1 MIGTYTSMS
10 DIPPSLVL
18 ALISH
23 SEEWYRSR
31 RLGIGGSDA
40 EKIMGDNWYPLWEE
54 KTGRA
59 EGEDLSDLL
68 YVLMGLWTEPL
79 NRHWFQKK
87 TGMAIN
93 MADLGKRVHEDHN
106 FLRAN
111 LDGRVG
117 LGIWEGKHT
126 NSFRKKDEV
135 FEAYYPQCQHNMMVL
150 DAPLCY
156 LSVLKGNGDWH
167 YFEIEEDRAYQAQL
181 LEREREFWN
190 FVTTDTP
197 PENIDAGMEP
207 VALDNMRVVDMAGV
221 NSWADAAHD
230 FLNNSDAASV
240 YEKAKKTL
248 KELVEA
254 DVKEASGHGVVV
266 TRNAKGA
273 LTPKK
278 EK

>member
-1 MIGTYTSMS
+1 MIETYTSMS

-23 SEEWYRSR
+23 SEEWHQNR

-40 EKIMGDNWYPLWEE
+40 KKIMGDSWYSLWEE
-54 KTGRA
+54 KTGRT
-59 EGEDLSDLL
+59 EGEDLSDVLRI
-68 YVLMGLWTEPL
+68 LMGTWTEPL
-79 NRHWFQKK
+79 NRYWFEKK
-87 TGMAIN
+87 TGMSIN
-93 MADLGKRVHEDHN
+93 MADLGNRVHAEHN

-126 NSFRKKDEV
+126 NSFGNKDEV
-135 FEAYYPQCQHNMMVL
+135 YNTYYPQCQHNMMVL

-156 LSVLKGNGDWH
+156 LSVFKGNGDWH

-197 PENIDAGMEP
+197 PENVDAGMEP
-207 VALDNMRVVDMAGV
+207 TALDNMRVVDMSGV
-221 NSWADAAHD
+221 NSWASAAHD
-230 FLNNSDAASV
+230 FLTHYDAAKAH
-240 YEKAKKTL
+240 EKAKKTL

-278 EK
+278 GK